1 MAKVYAGSYMPQE
14 QHGAKIR
21 PERIIGY
28 ELEVFSYDNLSWH
41 SRRKSYVVPGGLLRP
56 VARIDI
62 GNLVA
67 DFFLAANLAKG
78 FSYAHGKAKFPGNK
92 SKARPYL
99 LPKEMREFEQFT

>member
-14 QHGAKIR
+14 LRGSKIQ

-28 ELEVFSYDNLSWH
+28 EVEVFSYDNSFWH
-41 SRRKSYVVPGGLLRP
+41 SRRKNHVVPGGLLKM
-56 VARIDI
+56 VARMDI
-62 GNLVA
+62 GSLVA
-67 DFFLAANLAKG
+67 DFFVSANLAKG

-99 LPKEMREFEQFT
+99 LHKEMREFE